1 MKVRT
6 RADETPCFWQWPNVL
21 GIDAALIAV
30 SWYWLLLPNETI
42 FPTIPALV
50 LALSVWL
57 TYLADRLFDVRGKEL
72 TELRSLRHRFVA
84 RHKNTLW
91 TFWWFLLL
99 INLSLALKGL
109 NEAQLMRGLILLL
122 VTLAYTFGVQKIKP
136 ALFQKELLVG
146 LIFSAGV
153 LIFLN
158 HPPQWLLPPT
168 LVFLFTGNCLLVT
181 EFDPPNKNNR
191 RQTICRLL
199 NPTLLMI
206 GIAALLAALCLS
218 IALSA
223 VVLLLGIYSCRHI
236 LGSENGR
243 ILADASLLVPPLLSL
258 ICQWGF

>member
-1 MKVRT
+1 MRT
-6 RADETPCFWQWPNVL
+6 GADKTPCFWQWPNVL

-30 SWYWLLLPNETI
+30 GWYWLLLPGEAI

-57 TYLADRLFDVRGKEL
+57 TYLADRLFDVRGKEP
-72 TELRSLRHRFVA
+72 TELRSLRHHFVA

-91 TFWWFLLL
+91 VFWCFLLL

-109 NEAQLMRGLILLL
+109 SEAQLMRGLILLL
-122 VTLAYTFGVQKIKP
+122 VTLAYTLGVQKIKP
-136 ALFQKELLVG
+136 APLQKELLVG

-158 HPPQWLLPPT
+158 DPPLWLLPPT
-168 LVFLFTGNCLLVT
+168 LFFLFTANCLLVT
-181 EFDPPNKNNR
+181 EFDPPHKNNP
-191 RQTICRLL
+191 RQPICRLK
-199 NPTLLMI
+199 NPTPFML
-206 GIAALLAALCLS
+206 GIAALLAALCLP

-223 VVLLLGIYSCRHI
+223 VMLLFGIYSCRHI
-236 LGSENGR
+236 SGSENGR

-258 ICQWGF
+258 IWQWGF

>member
-1 MKVRT
+1 MRT

-30 SWYWLLLPNETI
+30 SWYWLLLPSGTI

-57 TYLADRLFDVRGKEL
+57 TYLADRLFDVRGKRIKEL
-72 TELRSLRHRFVA
+72 NSLRHRFVA

-109 NEAQLMRGLILLL
+109 SEAQLIRGLILLL
-122 VTLAYTFGVQKIKP
+122 VTLAYIFGVQKIK
-136 ALFQKELLVG
+136 LVLLQKELLVG

-158 HPPQWLLPPT
+158 DPPLWLLPPT
-168 LVFLFTGNCLLVT
+168 LVFLFTGNCMLVT
-181 EFDPPNKNNR
+181 ELDSLNENNPK
-191 RQTICRLL
+191 QTICRLK
-199 NPTLLMI
+199 NSTLVML
-206 GIAALLAALCLS
+206 GIAALLATLCLP
-218 IALSA
+218 ITLSA
-223 VVLLLGIYSCRHI
+223 VLLLLGIYSCRHI

-243 ILADASLLVPPLLSL
+243 ILADVSLLVPPLLSL
-258 ICQWGF
+258 IWQ

>member
-1 MKVRT
+1 LKVRT
-6 RADETPCFWQWPNVL
+6 CADETPCFWQWPNVL

-30 SWYWLLLPNETI
+30 SWYWLLLPNDTI
-42 FPTIPALV
+42 FPIIPALV

-72 TELRSLRHRFVA
+72 AELRSLRHRFVA
-84 RHKNTLW
+84 QNKKSLW
-91 TFWWFLLL
+91 SFWWFLLL

-109 NEAQLMRGLILLL
+109 SEPQLLRGLFLLF
-122 VTLAYTFGVQKIKP
+122 VTLVYIFGVQKIKS

-153 LIFLN
+153 LIFQS
-158 HPPQWLLPPT
+158 HPPHWLLPPA

-181 EFDPPNKNNR
+181 EFDPSRENNS
-191 RQTICRLL
+191 RQTICRLP
-199 NPTLLMI
+199 NPTPLMI
-206 GIAALLAALCLS
+206 GIAALLATLCLP

-223 VVLLLGIYSCRHI
+223 VVLLLGIYLFRHV

-243 ILADASLLVPPLLSL
+243 ILADAALLLPPLLSL
-258 ICQWGF
+258 I

>member
-1 MKVRT
+1 MRT
-6 RADETPCFWQWPNVL
+6 GADKTPCFWQWPNVL

-30 SWYWLLLPNETI
+30 SWYWLLLPGEAI

-57 TYLADRLFDVRGKEL
+57 TYLADRLFDVRGKEP
-72 TELRSLRHRFVA
+72 TELRSLRHHFVA

-91 TFWWFLLL
+91 VFWCFLLL

-109 NEAQLMRGLILLL
+109 SEAQLMRGLILLL
-122 VTLAYTFGVQKIKP
+122 VTLAYTLGVQKIKP
-136 ALFQKELLVG
+136 APFQKELLVG

-158 HPPQWLLPPT
+158 DPPLWLLPPT
-168 LVFLFTGNCLLVT
+168 LFFLFTANCLLVT
-181 EFDPPNKNNR
+181 EFDPPHKNNP
-191 RQTICRLL
+191 RQPICRLK
-199 NPTLLMI
+199 NPTPFML
-206 GIAALLAALCLS
+206 GIAALLAALCLP

-223 VVLLLGIYSCRHI
+223 VMLLFGIYSCRHI
-236 LGSENGR
+236 SGSENGR

-258 ICQWGF
+258 IWQWGF

>member
-1 MKVRT
+1 M
-6 RADETPCFWQWPNVL
+6 L

-30 SWYWLLLPNETI
+30 SWYWLLLPGEAI

-57 TYLADRLFDVRGKEL
+57 TYLADRLFDVRGKEP
-72 TELRSLRHRFVA
+72 TELRSLRHHFVA

-91 TFWWFLLL
+91 VFWCFLLL

-109 NEAQLMRGLILLL
+109 SEAQLMRGLILLL
-122 VTLAYTFGVQKIKP
+122 VTLAYTLGVQKIKP
-136 ALFQKELLVG
+136 APFQKELLVG

-158 HPPQWLLPPT
+158 DPPLWLLPPT
-168 LVFLFTGNCLLVT
+168 LFFLFTANCLLVT
-181 EFDPPNKNNR
+181 EFDPPHKNNP
-191 RQTICRLL
+191 RQPICRLK
-199 NPTLLMI
+199 NPTPFML
-206 GIAALLAALCLS
+206 GIAALLAALCLP

-223 VVLLLGIYSCRHI
+223 VMLLFGIYSCRHI
-236 LGSENGR
+236 SGSENGR

-258 ICQWGF
+258 IWQWGF

>member
-1 MKVRT
+1 M
-6 RADETPCFWQWPNVL
+6 L
-21 GIDAALIAV
+21 GIDAACIAV
-30 SWYWLLLPNETI
+30 TWYWLLLPTETI
-42 FPTIPALV
+42 LPIIPALV

-57 TYLADRLFDVRGKEL
+57 TYLADRLFDVRGKEP

-84 RHKNTLW
+84 RHKSILW

-99 INLSLALKGL
+99 INLILALQGL
-109 NEAQLMRGLILLL
+109 SEPQLMRGVFLLL

-153 LIFLN
+153 LIFHN
-158 HPPQWLLPPT
+158 QPPHWLLPPA
-168 LVFLFTGNCLLVT
+168 LVFLFTANCLLVT
-181 EFDPPNKNNR
+181 EFDPPNKNNP
-191 RQTICRLL
+191 RQTNCRLR

-206 GIAALLAALCLS
+206 GITVLLAALCLP

-223 VVLLLGIYSCRHI
+223 VLPLFGIYLCRHI
-236 LGSENGR
+236 LDSETGR

-258 ICQWGF
+258 IWQWGF